1 MKKKVIK
8 ACAVFIV
15 LLLNFFFWN
24 VIVVDDNIN
33 IDLKLEMQADTD
45 VIIQIFYS
53 DTFEFVENKS
63 QSMQYNAT
71 QTQELIF
78 EIPEDTKY
86 LRIDFGDKIANIKV
100 SRAFLEFQG
109 GKENIIENYENICTN
124 ENMLGIKRD
133 VDIIYFKSIGND
145 PFVVF
150 DFSNLN
156 FKELSR
162 LYVEKA
168 EAIKKTVFCIAFDL
182 MLFCVYFWS
191 RKSKLFLKKILQNM
205 SLILD
210 LAKNDFRTK
219 YAGSYLGI
227 IWAFIQP
234 IVTIL
239 VYWLVF
245 QVGFRS
251 GTAEGVP
258 FVLWLTAGLVPWF
271 FFNEALNG
279 STASLL
285 EYSYL
290 VKKVVFDIEII
301 PFIRILSAFFVHIF
315 FVGFMLVMYLINGI
329 FPTLEW
335 IQLLYY
341 SGCLVLLTIGLSY
354 ATSALV
360 IFFKDLAQIIIV
372 VLQVGMWLTPIMW
385 NLNIMPSR
393 LQWIFKLNP
402 LCYIV
407 QGYREALIEHKWF
420 WNNVYQTILFWV
432 IALGC
437 FWFGN
442 KVFSRLKIHFADVI

>member
-1 MKKKVIK
+1 MKMKVVR
-8 ACAVFIV
+8 ACIGFVV

-24 VIVVDDNIN
+24 VIVVDDNAN
-33 IDLKLEMQADTD
+33 IDLKLEIQADTD

-53 DTFEFVENKS
+53 DTVEFVENKS
-63 QSMQYNAT
+63 QSIQYNAT
-71 QTQELIF
+71 QVQELIF
-78 EIPEDTKY
+78 EIPDNTKY
-86 LRIDFGDKIANIKV
+86 LRIDFGDKIANIKM
-100 SRAFLEFQG
+100 SQASLEFQG
-109 GKENIIENYENICTN
+109 GNENIIENYENICMN
-124 ENMLGIKRD
+124 ENMLGIKKD
-133 VDIIYFKSIGND
+133 IDIIYFESIGND

-150 DFSNLN
+150 DFSDLN

-168 EAIKKTVFCIAFDL
+168 EVIKKCVFCISFDFVF
-182 MLFCVYFWS
+182 FCVYFWS
-191 RKSKLFLKKILQNM
+191 RQSKSFLKKILQNV

-258 FVLWLTAGLVPWF
+258 FVLWLTTGLVPWF

-279 STASLL
+279 STASLM

-301 PFIRILSAFFVHIF
+301 PCIRILSAFFVHIF
-315 FVGFMLVMYLINGI
+315 FVAFMLVMYLINGI
-329 FPTLEW
+329 FPSLEW

-341 SGCLVLLTIGLSY
+341 SGCLVFLTVGIAY

-372 VLQVGMWLTPIMW
+372 VLQVGMGIRCLV
-385 NLNIMPSR
+385 N
-393 LQWIFKLNP
+393 
-402 LCYIV
+402 
-407 QGYREALIEHKWF
+407 
-420 WNNVYQTILFWV
+420 
-432 IALGC
+432 
-437 FWFGN
+437 
-442 KVFSRLKIHFADVI
+442 

>member
-1 MKKKVIK
+1 MKVVR
-8 ACAVFIV
+8 ACIGFVV

-24 VIVVDDNIN
+24 VIVVDDNAN
-33 IDLKLEMQADTD
+33 IDLKLEIQADTD

-53 DTFEFVENKS
+53 DTVEFVENKS
-63 QSMQYNAT
+63 QSIQYNAT
-71 QTQELIF
+71 QVQELIF
-78 EIPEDTKY
+78 EIPDNTKY
-86 LRIDFGDKIANIKV
+86 LRIDFGDKIANIKM
-100 SRAFLEFQG
+100 SQASLEFQG
-109 GKENIIENYENICTN
+109 GNENIIENYENICMN
-124 ENMLGIKRD
+124 ENMLGIKKD
-133 VDIIYFKSIGND
+133 IDIIYFESIGND

-150 DFSNLN
+150 DFSDLN

-168 EAIKKTVFCIAFDL
+168 EVIKKCVFCISFDFVF
-182 MLFCVYFWS
+182 FCVYFWS
-191 RKSKLFLKKILQNM
+191 RQSKSFLKKILQNV

-258 FVLWLTAGLVPWF
+258 FVLWLTTGLVPWF

-279 STASLL
+279 STASLM

-301 PFIRILSAFFVHIF
+301 PCIRILSAFFVHIF
-315 FVGFMLVMYLINGI
+315 FVAFMLVMYLINGI
-329 FPTLEW
+329 FPSLEW

-341 SGCLVLLTIGLSY
+341 SGCLVFLTVGIAY

-407 QGYREALIEHKWF
+407 QGYRETLIEHKWF
-420 WNNVYQTILFWV
+420 WNNAYQTILFWV

-437 FWFGN
+437 FWLGN
-442 KVFSRLKIHFADVI
+442 KVFSKLKIHFADVI